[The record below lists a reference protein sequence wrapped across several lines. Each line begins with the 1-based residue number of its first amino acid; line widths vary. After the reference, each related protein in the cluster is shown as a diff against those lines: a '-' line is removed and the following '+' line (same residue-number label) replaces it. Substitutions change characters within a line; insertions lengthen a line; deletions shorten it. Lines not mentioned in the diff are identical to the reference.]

1 MARVQGDLMIGRPVE
16 SVFDFVADQ
25 TNEPLYNAAMVRAE
39 KDTPGPIGTGTRF
52 RSAVRSGRRTADMVI
67 EFVDYDRPRLLSSHT
82 TMKQAEID
90 YVLTFEQTSAGTHM
104 RWSGNIHP
112 RGALRLL
119 APAIGWIGARQER
132 RIWEGMKRCLEGDSE
147 PTGRLVD
154 GE

>member
-1 MARVQGDLMIGRPVE
+1 MARVQGDLTIGRPVE

-25 TNEPLYNAAMVRAE
+25 TNEPQYNAAMVRAE
-39 KDTPGPIGTGTRF
+39 KETRGPIGKRTKF
-52 RSAVRSGRRTADMVI
+52 RSAVRSGRRAVDMVI
-67 EFVDYDRPRLLSSHT
+67 EFTDYDRPRLLASHT

-90 YVLTFEQTSAGTHM
+90 YVLTFEPTSAGTHM
-104 RWSGNIHP
+104 RWSGNVHP
-112 RGALRLL
+112 KGALHLL
-119 APAIGWIGARQER
+119 TPAIGWIGARQER